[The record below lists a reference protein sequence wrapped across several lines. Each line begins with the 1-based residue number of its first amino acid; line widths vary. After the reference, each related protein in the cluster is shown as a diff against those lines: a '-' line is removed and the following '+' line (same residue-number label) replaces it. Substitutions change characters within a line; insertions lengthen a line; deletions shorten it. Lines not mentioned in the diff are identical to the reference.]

1 MLIIIIYHTLFHSIP
16 TVELIQR
23 RAELKLMSL
32 PVQKGGTRTK
42 EDGKVT
48 VKAAQ
53 AFNVPPESA
62 EFPGFICGCME
73 LPPKG
78 IKDEEGVG
86 PCAQVFNVGDCQPNS
101 LEVSIADPDSH
112 NGDYVR
118 ETASRYLLSKGDFF
132 HVPAG
137 NIYRIQ
143 NHSKTTS
150 CELNWIIIRT

>member
-1 MLIIIIYHTLFHSIP
+1 M
-16 TVELIQR
+16 
-23 RAELKLMSL
+23 KLMSL
-32 PVQKGGTRTK
+32 PVQKGVKRTK

-101 LEVSIADPDSH
+101 LEVSIADPDSQ

-150 CELNWIIIRT
+150 CELNWIIIRTER